1 MRIAQALDFLHA
13 SKAAQFESLPDLIP
27 NELITTLLGEEG
39 VATLRRRRMPME
51 RLVWAIIGMAIFR
64 NVPMTQLVN
73 QLDILLPG
81 ERPFVAPSAFLQARQ
96 KLGHKSIERLFHETA
111 AGWHQQ
117 ANHPGWA
124 GLQLLAVDGV
134 MWRTPDTPDNV
145 AAFAKPG
152 TQHGETA
159 YPQVRMLCQME
170 LTSYLLVQAVMESC
184 AVSEMVLAEQLIACT
199 PDHSLTLFDK
209 GFYSLGLLH
218 GWQTTGSERH
228 WLLPPK
234 RGTQY
239 EVVRKLGRQDAL
251 VRLKPSPQARK
262 KWPQLPETLEAR
274 LLTRTINGKERQ
286 VLTSM
291 VDPMRFVGADIV
303 DLYGHR
309 WEIELGYREMKHSL
323 QQHRLTLRS
332 KKASGIRQ
340 ELWGVLLAY
349 NLLRSQMV
357 KMAASLKGYTA
368 SQLSFHMASVYLIHE
383 LSCMPYVSPGNIPGR
398 VAELEKQAGQF
409 VLPARRE
416 RSYPRCVKPRPQRYS
431 VKRANKNNAS
441 QA

>member
-1 MRIAQALDFLHA
+1 MRIAHALDFLHA
-13 SKAAQFESLPDLIP
+13 SNAAQFESLSDLIAP
-27 NELITTLLGEEG
+27 ELITTLLAEED

-64 NVPMTQLVN
+64 HVPMTQLVN

-81 ERPFVAPSAFLQARQ
+81 DRPFVAPSAFLQARQ
-96 KLGHKSIERLFHETA
+96 KLGDKSIERLFHETVSL
-111 AGWHQQ
+111 WHQQ

-134 MWRTPDTPDNV
+134 MWRTPDTR
-145 AAFAKPG
+145 
-152 TQHGETA
+152 QGETA

-170 LTSYLLVQAVMESC
+170 LTSHLLVQAVMESC
-184 AVSEMVLAEQLIACT
+184 AVNEMVLAEQLIART

-218 GWQTTGSERH
+218 AWQSAGVERH
-228 WLLPPK
+228 WLLPLK
-234 RGTQY
+234 KGTQY

-251 VRLKPSPQARK
+251 VLLKTSPQARK
-262 KWPQLPETLEAR
+262 KWPHLPDTVEAR

-291 VDPMRFVGADIV
+291 VDPMRFPGADIAE
-303 DLYGHR
+303 LYSHR
-309 WEIELGYREMKHSL
+309 WEIELSYREMKHSL
-323 QQHRLTLRS
+323 QQNRLTLRS
-332 KKASGIRQ
+332 KKAAGIRQ

-383 LSCMPYVSPGNIPGR
+383 LSCMPYLSPGSIPKR
-398 VAELEKQAGQF
+398 VADLEKQAGQF
-409 VLPARRE
+409 VLPERRE

-431 VKRANKNNAS
+431 VKKANKNNAS

>member
-13 SKAAQFESLPDLIP
+13 SNAAQFESLSDLISP
-27 NELITTLLGEEG
+27 ELITTLLGEEG
-39 VATLRRRRMPME
+39 VATLRRRRMPMD

-64 NVPMTQLVN
+64 HVPMTQLVN

-81 ERPFVAPSAFLQARQ
+81 DRPFVAPSAFLQARQ
-96 KLGHKSIERLFHETA
+96 KLCHKSIERLFHDTA

-134 MWRTPDTPDNV
+134 MWRTPDTPDNA

-170 LTSYLLVQAVMESC
+170 LTSHLLVQAVMESC
-184 AVSEMVLAEQLIACT
+184 AVNEMVLAEQLVART

-218 GWQTTGSERH
+218 AWQTAGSERH
-228 WLLPPK
+228 WLLPLK
-234 RGTQY
+234 KGTQY

-251 VRLKPSPQARK
+251 VRLTTSPQARK
-262 KWPQLPETLEAR
+262 KWPQLPDTVEAR

-303 DLYGHR
+303 ELYGHR

-332 KKASGIRQ
+332 KKAAGIRQ

-357 KMAASLKGYTA
+357 KMAAS
-368 SQLSFHMASVYLIHE
+368 QLSFHMASVYLIHE
-383 LSCMPYVSPGNIPGR
+383 LSSMPYVSLGNISGR

-409 VLPARRE
+409 VLLARRE
-416 RSYPRCVKPRPQRYS
+416 RSYPRSVKPRPQKYS
-431 VKRANKNNAS
+431 VKKLIKTMPVRLN
-441 QA
+441 